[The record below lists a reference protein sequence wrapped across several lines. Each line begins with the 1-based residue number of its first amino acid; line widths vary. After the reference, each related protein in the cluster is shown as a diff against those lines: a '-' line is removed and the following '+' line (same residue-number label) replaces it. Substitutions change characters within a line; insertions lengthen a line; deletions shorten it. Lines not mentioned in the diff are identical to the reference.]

1 MTDWKLAKTVKN
13 NETMRFVFSD
23 QGNKYAG
30 FGNIDGNFF
39 ETKPTGESKQQFT
52 VDNLQFLIFT
62 RIDLITDCKCSSK
75 FTIQTVGMKH

>member
-52 VDNLQFLIFT
+52 VDNQQFLT
-62 RIDLITDCKCSSK
+62 CSSK